1 MKSICSAMAILVV
14 FASGLHAQEK
24 AHAVLGVWGV
34 ELSGMDRSAR
44 PGDNFF
50 RYVNG
55 AWYDRAVIPPDRTR
69 TGGFDDLSILSEKR
83 ELEIMGELEAK
94 PYDRLNSEEKQLRD
108 LYDAFMNTDA
118 IEKNGLAP
126 AQKALESF
134 ASIQTLD
141 DVARAMANRSIDAD
155 RLFSATVTPDAK
167 NSNVYVMTLGQS
179 GLGLPNRD
187 YYLRNE
193 KEIVATRD
201 AYRTYLANMLGMI
214 GGENAAARAA
224 AVLSLETEIA
234 KLHWTAAE
242 QRIAD
247 KIYNPMTVPAL
258 ADYAPGFP
266 WASFLAV
273 SDFQTTGPKGVR
285 IVIVRENTAF
295 PGLAKLFAAT
305 PVAVWRDWLTL
316 HYLHRISAYLPRRF
330 DAADFEFYGKVLN
343 GQAQQ
348 LDRNKRAVQLLDSRL
363 SGELGKIYVAKY
375 FPAQSKAKVEQ
386 LVANLLKAYDADIR
400 SIPWMTG
407 QTRQKALDKLHA
419 FTPHIGYPDKWRD
432 YSDLSIRRDDL
443 IGDVSRSEAFEWHY
457 RIDRID
463 APVDRDE
470 WSLTAPTVNANYR
483 GTSNSIF
490 FPAAI
495 LQPPFFDPNAD
506 DAVNYGAIGVVIGH
520 EISHGFDD
528 QGSKRDGAG
537 NLISWWTDADRKA
550 FEERT
555 SMLGGQYDQYEALP
569 GLHVNGKLTMG
580 ENIGDLSGAA
590 IAFRAY
596 HLSLGSKTAPLI
608 DGFTGDQRFFLA
620 YAQVW
625 REKVQESRMRRQILS
640 DPHSPPQFRVLGIV
654 RNIDAWFDAFG
665 VKPGDKYYLPPSD
678 RVKLW

>member
-1 MKSICSAMAILVV
+1 
-14 FASGLHAQEK
+14 
-24 AHAVLGVWGV
+24 
-34 ELSGMDRSAR
+34 
-44 PGDNFF
+44 
-50 RYVNG
+50 
-55 AWYDRAVIPPDRTR
+55 
-69 TGGFDDLSILSEKR
+69 
-83 ELEIMGELEAK
+83 
-94 PYDRLNSEEKQLRD
+94 
-108 LYDAFMNTDA
+108 MNTDA
-118 IEKNGLAP
+118 IEKNGLAQ
-126 AQKALESF
+126 AQKALDSF
-134 ASIQTLD
+134 ASLQTLD

-155 RLFSATVTPDAK
+155 RLFSTSVAPDAK

-187 YYLRNE
+187 YYLRDD
-193 KEIVATRD
+193 KEIAATRD
-201 AYRTYLANMLGMI
+201 AYRSYIANMLGMI
-214 GGENAAARAA
+214 GAENTVARAA
-224 AVLSLETEIA
+224 AVLALETEIA

-247 KIYNPMTVPAL
+247 KTYHPMTVAAM

-266 WASFLAV
+266 WSSFLAA
-273 SDFQTTGPKGVR
+273 SDFQVRGPKGDR
-285 IVIVRENTAF
+285 IIIVRENTAF
-295 PGLAKLFAAT
+295 PGLAKLFADT
-305 PVAVWRDWLTL
+305 PVAVWRDWLTV
-316 HYLHRISAYLPRRF
+316 HYLHRISAYLPKRF
-330 DAADFEFYGKVLN
+330 DEADFEFYGKVLN
-343 GQAQQ
+343 GQAQS

-363 SGELGKIYVAKY
+363 SDALGKIYVSKY

-386 LVANLLKAYDADIR
+386 LVANLLKSYNADIR
-400 SIPWMTG
+400 SIPWMTDE
-407 QTRQKALDKLHA
+407 TRQKALDKLHA
-419 FTPHIGYPDKWRD
+419 FTPHIGYPGKWHD
-432 YSDLSIRRDDL
+432 YSDLTIRRDDL
-443 IGDVSRSEAFEWHY
+443 IGDVYRSDAFEWHY

-483 GTSNSIF
+483 GSSNAIF

-537 NLISWWTDADRKA
+537 NLISWWTDADRTA

-555 SMLGGQYDQYEALP
+555 SMLGVQYDQYEALP

-596 HLSLGSKTAPLI
+596 HISLGSKTAPVI

-625 REKVQESRMRRQILS
+625 REKLREGRTRRGILS

-654 RNIDAWFDAFG
+654 RNIDAWYEAFG
-665 VKPGDKYYLPPSD
+665 VKPGDKYYLAPAE